1 MSLLTRE
8 ATLPVAS
15 PAPMPKLVLA
25 LSTLMAFGAMST
37 DMYLPALPALQE
49 SLNTTPARVQQTLSL
64 FLVGFALAQL
74 AWGPLGD
81 RFGRKGPILA
91 GVGMFLVGSIG
102 CALASSAGEMLLW
115 RLVQATGACAGPVLA
130 RAMVRD
136 LYGRE
141 KSAQILSVLMLV
153 MGVAPLVAPIIGGQ
167 VLLFWS
173 WRGIFWVLLGFGLLA
188 LFATLTL
195 RETLPAEKRS
205 VLGLRSLTFTYLG
218 LMRDRRFLGYALTG
232 GCFYGGIYTYLAGSP
247 FAYIEYHHVPA
258 ASYGFLFAINI
269 CGMMSMNMVNSR
281 LVTRFSTDTL
291 FRTGI
296 ILAALAGLVLA
307 VNARLGLFGLVG
319 LAAPLFV
326 YVSMLGLIVANSV
339 AGAMAAYP
347 RKAGAASALLGT
359 LHYGLGGVFSGVL
372 GLLSDGTP
380 WPMGLLIGVLGLAG
394 LASALLLVRGT
405 APAPTA

>member
-1 MSLLTRE
+1 MSLATRE
-8 ATLPVAS
+8 AALPAAS
-15 PAPMPKLVLA
+15 LTPLPKLVLA

-37 DMYLPALPALQE
+37 DMYLPALPALQA

-74 AWGPLGD
+74 FWGPMGD
-81 RFGRKGPILA
+81 RFGRRGPIMA
-91 GVGMFLVGSIG
+91 GVGMFLVGTVG
-102 CALASSAGEMLLW
+102 CALSTSAEQMLFW
-115 RLVQATGACAGPVLA
+115 RLLQATGACAGPVLA

-153 MGVAPLVAPIIGGQ
+153 MGVAPLVAPILGGQ
-167 VLLFWS
+167 VLLLWS
-173 WRGIFWVLLGFGLLA
+173 WRAIFWVLLGFGLVA
-188 LFATLTL
+188 LFAAFTLK
-195 RETLPAEKRS
+195 ETLPADKRTA
-205 VLGLRSLTFTYLG
+205 LGLRNLTFTYLG
-218 LMRDRRFLGYALTG
+218 LLRDRRFLGYALTG

-258 ASYGFLFAINI
+258 AAYGFIFAVNI
-269 CGMMSMNMVNSR
+269 CGMMAMNMVNSR

-296 ILAALAGLVLA
+296 ALAALSGIVLA
-307 VNARLGLFGLVG
+307 INARLGLFGLVG

-326 YVSMLGLIVANSV
+326 FVSMLGLIVANSV

-359 LHYGLGGVFSGVL
+359 LHYGLGGVFSGLL
-372 GLLSDGTP
+372 GILSDGTP
-380 WPMGLLIGVLGLAG
+380 WPMGLLIGALGVVG
-394 LASALLLVRGT
+394 LLSALLLVRA
-405 APAPTA
+405 APPASVG